1 MNVLIIEDEKG
12 LAEEMKIFLTG
23 YNYVCEVCFNGAS
36 ASEKIAVNLYDF
48 ILIDLGLPDYDG
60 LNLLKEAKKNNPDA
74 ACLILTARAEVHD
87 RVKGLDLGADDY
99 LPKPFSLLELQSRMQ
114 AIIRRRFGLKQNIIE
129 LGGFSINLTDRII
142 SWDMTEV
149 STITKKEFDLIA
161 YMLLHKNRTLSR
173 SQLSEHIWGSV
184 VNDDYDSN
192 YIDAHIKNI
201 RKKLN
206 VYEPPDWLE
215 TVRGLGY
222 KIKVPVEETKESGNR
237 KQDKKTGA

>member
-1 MNVLIIEDEKG
+1 MNVLIVEDEKA
-12 LAEEMKIFLTG
+12 LTAEMELFLSG
-23 YNYVCEVCFNGAS
+23 NNYLCEVCYNGTS
-36 ASEKIAVNLYDF
+36 ASEKIATNLYDF

-60 LNLLKEAKKNNPDA
+60 LDLLKEAKKYNPEA
-74 ACLILTARAEVHD
+74 ACIILTARAEVDD
-87 RVKGLDLGADDY
+87 RIKGLDLGADDY

-114 AIIRRRFGLKQNIIE
+114 AITRRKFGLKNSVVPLGEFNID
-129 LGGFSINLTDRII
+129 LTNRSILYKD
-142 SWDMTEV
+142 TEV
-149 STITKKEFDLIA
+149 NSITKKEFDLVA
-161 YMLLHKNRTLSR
+161 YMLLHKNRTLTR

-206 VYEPPDWLE
+206 AYASPDWLE

-222 KIKVPVEETKESGNR
+222 RINVN
-237 KQDKKTGA
+237 

>member
-1 MNVLIIEDEKG
+1 MNVLIVEDEKALTTEIELF
-12 LAEEMKIFLTG
+12 LAG
-23 YNYVCEVCFNGAS
+23 NNYICETCFDGTS
-36 ASEKIAVNLYDF
+36 ASERIATNLYDF

-60 LNLLKEAKKNNPDA
+60 LDLLKEAKKYNPEA
-74 ACLILTARAEVHD
+74 ACIILTARAEVGD
-87 RVKGLDLGADDY
+87 RIKGLDLGADDY

-114 AIIRRRFGLKQNIIE
+114 AITRRKFGLKNSVVM
-129 LGGFSINLTDRII
+129 LGEFEIDLTNRAI
-142 SWDMTEV
+142 SHKGQV
-149 STITKKEFDLIA
+149 VNNITKKEFDLVA
-161 YMLLHKNRTLSR
+161 YMLLHKNRTLTR

-206 VYEPPDWLE
+206 AYGAPDWLE

-222 KIKVPVEETKESGNR
+222 RINLTH
-237 KQDKKTGA
+237 